1 MLRPKVSW
9 WCSYISYRLHTH
21 TRPKVSHPPLTT
33 CRACTTVQN
42 HVTYY
47 ILQYSTEFK
56 RGWVQEGRT
65 NGGGIHDSMHA
76 FTRLRVNPIRAW
88 YTTTAGYSG
97 TSDSD
102 SSTNQWLV
110 GSASAAVS
118 ISRNA
123 TVRLVEPQ
131 LVCIPMI
138 LCSKASAWVHGWYF
152 ISINQQ
158 GDTGKVLREDVRE
171 CTSTRSAIACPL
183 KMLFFSNSAAH
194 HIQHYRLYSGIWTLR
209 IVWAWPITLVC
220 MLQDTL
226 PNLPCY
232 IILNLQFEKRDR

>member
-33 CRACTTVQN
+33 CRACTTFQN
-42 HVTYY
+42 HVRYY
-47 ILQYSTEFK
+47 ILQYLTELK

-138 LCSKASAWVHGWYF
+138 LCSKASAWVHGCRVGGVRLWHTG
-152 ISINQQ
+152 IHNDSIFSAKIYILPHENAS
-158 GDTGKVLREDVRE
+158 LNI
-171 CTSTRSAIACPL
+171 STR
-183 KMLFFSNSAAH
+183 
-194 HIQHYRLYSGIWTLR
+194 
-209 IVWAWPITLVC
+209 
-220 MLQDTL
+220 
-226 PNLPCY
+226 
-232 IILNLQFEKRDR
+232 